1 MSPRLCRDRLHID
14 QIELS
19 IAARQFHALAVM
31 SLGLFEI
38 GEWPRNR
45 NNGVRAFDVGPCGD
59 GGVPLP
65 VKPTANMKD
74 RIGPN
79 HPCRFEFRFRHCLYT
94 LDREERRSRSTASR
108 NEENDRRTRGPP
120 S

>member
-1 MSPRLCRDRLHID
+1 
-14 QIELS
+14 
-19 IAARQFHALAVM
+19 M

-38 GEWPRNR
+38 GEWPRNL

-79 HPCRFEFRFRHCLYT
+79 HPVGLNFGFAIAFTPLIEKRAGRGHSVT
-94 LDREERRSRSTASR
+94 KRRK
-108 NEENDRRTRGPP
+108 
-120 S
+120 